1 MENSIIDV
9 TNRSVVVE
17 CPLKGAGKGVFFVNI
32 NRFSTICDLYR
43 KILPCFKRELEKF
56 CDKKKMSIQSSL
68 KHVTN
73 MLVVIVDC
81 SVVEFLLN
89 KIRPTSA
96 LLI

>member
-1 MENSIIDV
+1 MRVGGGSKNV
-9 TNRSVVVE
+9 HVVVE
-17 CPLKGAGKGVFFVNI
+17 CPLKGAGK
-32 NRFSTICDLYR
+32 
-43 KILPCFKRELEKF
+43 ILLRFKRELENF
-56 CDKKKMSIQSSL
+56 CEKKMWIRNSL

-81 SVVEFLLN
+81 SVVEFILN